1 MHNYMNYY
9 SYAYFQLLA
18 GQSLQKIFS
27 FNGSQITVDIPEN
40 SAEVNETW
48 SITPITQN
56 QVSDLTFSLIQV
68 NTLCLW
74 GKIITHK

>member
-1 MHNYMNYY
+1 MNYY

-40 SAEVNETW
+40 GAEVNETW

-56 QVSDLTFSLIQV
+56 QVSDLTFSLIQL